1 MQRFLLNPSV
11 IHSHQFIH
19 NRHLPLTAHH
29 TPICCLNSRVLGA
42 PDSLSTFE
50 KRDLMRNLLLF
61 NRFSRENSAVA
72 SDGMKDRIDQLR
84 SFLPTETDGNEGG
97 GSQRERGI
105 FKTVERV
112 LSGQPGC
119 TVESNLYLDGC
130 FEADIVITR
139 ISPDGSKSVY
149 NIEVDGP
156 SHSLPTKL
164 RLSQRRDQHLQEA
177 CGVKIDRIQLLQ
189 STGKWLQSGE
199 YEAAVRVVLER
210 LQLL

>member
-1 MQRFLLNPSV
+1 
-11 IHSHQFIH
+11 
-19 NRHLPLTAHH
+19 
-29 TPICCLNSRVLGA
+29 VLGA

-97 GSQRERGI
+97 GSRTERGI

-119 TVESNLYLDGC
+119 MVESNLYLDGC

-139 ISPDGSKSVY
+139 VLPDGSKSVF

-156 SHSLPTKL
+156 SHS
-164 RLSQRRDQHLQEA
+164 RRPA
-177 CGVKIDRIQLLQ
+177 
-189 STGKWLQSGE
+189 S
-199 YEAAVRVVLER
+199 A
-210 LQLL
+210 